1 MRADTMITDEMIT
14 TYVLPAC
21 LILLMGYMLFI
32 VIRLAVDSKAGKF
45 GLFVLLLGLMV
56 GVMGFLLK
64 YVIQWWFGKIV

>member
-1 MRADTMITDEMIT
+1 MITDEMIT